1 MSIFLSKVAELS
13 GEEAK
18 NLGNQS
24 AAIKDAG
31 CHDLVIKKMFVTEG
45 PTWESITVDFA
56 TASGETIS
64 YSGFVGVAK
73 DTSPEAVEK
82 AEAQTKRTMG
92 DISRIIKAAGIPD
105 IKTATAK
112 TATEVDERGRAITVF
127 TEPAN
132 KKLVGTTYTLIDG
145 QKKDNQILPDK
156 VFVKQELDT
165 FKFLT
170 KDGKNGLGRDSR
182 EAFEAEAK
190 QRVEIAY
197 GYEKNPKHIAKLNE
211 LNEKLVMANHT
222 QPAQSLP
229 GMPQATATASAVIP
243 TSQDI

>member
-1 MSIFLSKVAELS
+1 MSIFLSKAAELS

-24 AAIKDAG
+24 AAIKEAG
-31 CHDLVIKKMFVTEG
+31 CHDLVIKKMYVTEG
-45 PTWESITVDFA
+45 GTWESITVDFA
-56 TASGETIS
+56 TAQGETIS

-73 DTSPEAVEK
+73 DTSAEAIEK
-82 AEAQTKRTMG
+82 AEAQTKRTMA

-105 IKTATAK
+105 IKIATAK
-112 TATEVDERGRAITVF
+112 TATEVDEKGRTITVL

-132 KKLVGTTYTLIDG
+132 KKLVGTTYTTIDG
-145 QKKDNQILPDK
+145 QKKDGQVLPDK

-182 EAFEAEAK
+182 EAFDAEAK
-190 QRVEIAY
+190 QRIEIAY
-197 GYEKNPKHIAKLNE
+197 GYEMNPKHIAKLNE
-211 LNEKLVMANHT
+211 LNEKLAMANHT
-222 QPAQSLP
+222 QPAQQLP
-229 GMPQATATASAVIP
+229 GMPSAQPAAAVIP